1 MHLATC
7 RSLNIPT
14 DSADEAQIETFRT
27 EMNRRFDEAGVE
39 ANRRLDM
46 IGHDIADLRE
56 PITRVEE
63 SGRAG
68 AEARDHSVA

>member
-1 MHLATC
+1 
-7 RSLNIPT
+7 
-14 DSADEAQIETFRT
+14 
-27 EMNRRFDEAGVE
+27 MNRRFDEAGVE

-68 AEARDHSVA
+68 RRGT